1 MFAKEYVM
9 SSNMLKAAW
18 FVFLICLHFSHG
30 SDPQPEQIHLS
41 STGKKRKV
49 VKLKRNGNY
58 KRHVI
63 ILDSGTKILLQ
74 RNSATTLIKGK
85 FKLKGLLNSK
95 ITSLTKWNI

>member
-1 MFAKEYVM
+1 ML
-9 SSNMLKAAW
+9 SNILKVAW

-49 VKLKRNGNY
+49 VKLKRNENC

-63 ILDSGTKILLQ
+63 CCLSSTLVLKFCCK
-74 RNSATTLIKGK
+74 RKSATTLIKGK

-95 ITSLTKWNI
+95 ITSLTEWNI